1 MESIRI
7 NELARELEVKSKAV
21 LDYLS
26 EIGVTDKKSHSS
38 ALEDEVA
45 EKVRAHFRALNQEAA
60 EEEPATGRKGSAPAK
75 TARVSPPS
83 EAKRDPE
90 VRPEFQP
97 IRRSIAEIK
106 AEARKAVAPAP
117 PRPVTAA
124 ERVAEKVSATA
135 PSATGSPAGPA
146 RIPSTLLGPA
156 TRGPAVRPPVV
167 GKPVDRKS
175 TRLNSSHGY
184 ISYAVF
190 CLKKKIP
197 VNSST
202 TRSAD
207 RPASK
212 GLNRLRQ
219 RAAAPTARRVPCWR
233 APARSSC
240 RLAPDSPQTHNASP

>member
-156 TRGPAVRPPVV
+156 TRGPAVRPPAV
-167 GKPVDRKS
+167 GKPVES
-175 TRLNSSHGY
+175 PSVAG
-184 ISYAVF
+184 
-190 CLKKKIP
+190 
-197 VNSST
+197 
-202 TRSAD
+202 
-207 RPASK
+207 RPA
-212 GLNRLRQ
+212 GGG
-219 RAAAPTARRVPCWR
+219 AAGRGGGGTRRPPPTGGK
-233 APARSSC
+233 
-240 RLAPDSPQTHNASP
+240 ASPPNLFADPEEGG